1 MESLWRNGKMSKIN
15 YENYEEKY
23 EITSNYHKAKKKT
36 KKTKHKHIYEP
47 CWLKN
52 EYKNILG
59 NTFNIDT
66 FDNSYITL
74 VNYCPICGK
83 IRFSDPN
90 NELNEDALTIRW
102 RSVFYDKKKE
112 VYEKYKNIPLFESHD
127 AFPSKVDLQQKRNI
141 REEDINL

>member
-1 MESLWRNGKMSKIN
+1 MKTKRIIMALLFCVMLSLTGCEGLRSN
-15 YENYEEKY
+15 
-23 EITSNYHKAKKKT
+23 ITSMKGD
-36 KKTKHKHIYEP
+36 IV
-47 CWLKN
+47 
-52 EYKNILG
+52 G

-83 IRFSDPN
+83 ISFSDPN
-90 NELNEDALTIRW
+90 TELNEDALTIRW

>member
-1 MESLWRNGKMSKIN
+1 MSKIN

-52 EYKNILG
+52 EYKNISG

-83 IRFSDPN
+83 ISFSDPN
-90 NELNEDALTIRW
+90 TELNEDALTIRW

>member
-1 MESLWRNGKMSKIN
+1 MSKIN

-36 KKTKHKHIYEP
+36 KKTKHKHVYEP

-52 EYKNILG
+52 DYKYI
-59 NTFNIDT
+59 
-66 FDNSYITL
+66 SYITL

-83 IRFSDPN
+83 ISFSDPN
-90 NELNEDALTIRW
+90 TELNKDAFTIRW
-102 RSVFYDKKKE
+102 RSTACDKKKE
-112 VYEKYKNIPLFESHD
+112 VYEKYKNIPLFEIHD
-127 AFPSKVDLQQKRNI
+127 ALPSKVDLQQKRNI

>member
-1 MESLWRNGKMSKIN
+1 MWRNGKMSKIN

-36 KKTKHKHIYEP
+36 KKTKHKHVYEP

-52 EYKNILG
+52 DYKNI
-59 NTFNIDT
+59 
-66 FDNSYITL
+66 SYITL

-83 IRFSDPN
+83 ISFSDPN
-90 NELNEDALTIRW
+90 TELNKDAFTIRW
-102 RSVFYDKKKE
+102 RSTADDKKKE

-127 AFPSKVDLQQKRNI
+127 VLISKVDLQQKRNI

>member
-1 MESLWRNGKMSKIN
+1 MSKIN

-52 EYKNILG
+52 KYKNI
-59 NTFNIDT
+59 
-66 FDNSYITL
+66 SYITL

-83 IRFSDPN
+83 ISFSDPN
-90 NELNEDALTIRW
+90 TELNEDALTIRW

-112 VYEKYKNIPLFESHD
+112 VYEKYKNIPLFEIHD
-127 AFPSKVDLQQKRNI
+127 ALPSKVDLQQKRNI